1 MGWII
6 WNAMRLAALVGLAFL
21 TLSLIFFV
29 WRMFEVGFAW
39 LGIVVIVLAFLLLF
53 FSVKNRKEKGFDIRR

>member
-6 WNAMRLAALVGLAFL
+6 WNAMRFAAFLGLAFL

-39 LGIVVIVLAFLLLF
+39 AGIVVIVLAFLLLS
-53 FSVKNRKEKGFDIRR
+53 FSVKNRNKGFDIRR

>member
-6 WNAMRLAALVGLAFL
+6 WNAMRLAALLGLAFL
-21 TLSLIFFV
+21 TLSLILFV

-39 LGIVVIVLAFLLLF
+39 VGIVVIVLASLLLF
-53 FSVKNRKEKGFDIRR
+53 SSVKSRKNGFDIRR

>member
-6 WNAMRLAALVGLAFL
+6 WNAMRLAALLGLAFL

-29 WRMFEVGFAW
+29 WFMFEVGFAW

-53 FSVKNRKEKGFDIRR
+53 FSVKNRKKGFDIRR